1 MNYINA
7 KVENIQ
13 SLDTLNLVNFSTNT
27 QKIQMISLEL
37 NKKVQIGAS
46 VVLAV
51 KATNIS
57 LAKDIH
63 SVLSISNNLHVEII
77 DINFGELLCSVKLKL
92 EDNILESII
101 LKESALKMD
110 LKIGENIIALIAENE
125 ISIMEVL

>member
-1 MNYINA
+1 LNYINA

>member
-1 MNYINA
+1 LNYINA

-13 SLDTLNLVNFSTNT
+13 SLDTLNLVSFSTNT